1 MLTDSEFKDFIED
14 SNKII
19 NGDIEWQED
28 EDHSLSVEFRVRL
41 QSTQN
46 YPVFVQ
52 GFYNPLKLA
61 LTYAIIHLKA
71 GRIYGLDMGK
81 EHPNPDRT
89 RVGGIHKHRWTEEY
103 QDKWAY
109 RPPQTLLPQLQNLWK
124 YGNNFAKKRLF
135 VIMELCKILLQN
147 KEIRFWYDKYIS
159 RHHKKYW

>member
-19 NGDIEWQED
+19 DGDIEWQED
-28 EDHSLSVEFRVRL
+28 EDHSPSVEFRVRL

-89 RVGGIHKHRWTEEY
+89 RVGRIHKHRWTAEY

-109 RPPQTLLPQLQNLWK
+109 RPLDITAPVTNPIEVWGQFCKEASIRHNGVMQNPPLGK
-124 YGNNFAKKRLF
+124 GDPFL
-135 VIMELCKILLQN
+135 V
-147 KEIRFWYDKYIS
+147 
-159 RHHKKYW
+159 